1 MKRIAIILSI
11 IINLFLWRS
20 SYAQIPEITNGLNYL
35 TSVQNQDGSWSDTAI
50 NTEVLPATVAVVE
63 ALKALNLQNSP
74 SYSNAQLW
82 LQSQNLTTTDFLAE
96 RIHSLTVA
104 GTDKDQ
110 LLSYFDRLSYAWG
123 GYDDYDV
130 NNLDTIMALD
140 AMKAISYSDTATI
153 GKALTYLMNSQN
165 SNGGFGFKN
174 GVESNAYVTALALE
188 TLNSYSST
196 FNVQSSLQK
205 AVAYLLTKQDPNGG
219 FGSSPSTVYETA
231 LAYKALAGLITDAT
245 VLGGAVSYLVS
256 TQSTDGSWN
265 EDPYNTA
272 LALQALHFFETRPVT
287 PPQTPAIGT
296 VNGTAVDGSTG
307 QPLSGVGVVLMSN
320 TAIAATTDA
329 AGRFSLANIPQGSQQ
344 IAFSLNGYATSTATV
359 TLTGGS
365 IINLGNVPLS
375 AAPNTGIIQGI
386 VSDASSGSPL
396 SGVAITITGAT
407 TWTATTAANGFYKI
421 TDITPGNVTLSAVKS
436 GFSQISGA
444 GTVVTGGTLI
454 FSPALSTTPPTATT
468 GELKGSVIDSAT
480 GLPLSGAIIAASGV
494 KTYTA
499 SADASGNF
507 ALSAVDAGGYAVS
520 VSSAGYGTQ
529 TYTVTIIAGTTTNLG
544 NIALAINATTG
555 TVQGKVTDASGG
567 APIAGATITITGS
580 ATWTAATSADGTY
593 KITGIAPGAITIS
606 ADKTGYIAVSG
617 TSTVTAGGSVLFS
630 PALSTTPPV
639 ETTGVLKGTVA
650 NNAGQPV
657 SGAAVSVLG
666 KKTYAASTGTAG
678 EFSVSAMDVDT
689 YSVTV
694 TAPGF
699 LSQSYSVTILAGVTT
714 DIGTVNLLPSP
725 VTGRVSGIVTDSVTG
740 SALAGVT
747 VFATGASTWQAVTG
761 SDGTYEISDVK
772 PGAVALS
779 AARTDYGTVTGT
791 GTVTAGGTLTFSPGM
806 VMLPTTGE
814 VKGTVIDSSTG
825 QAISG
830 AIISLVTGTY
840 PAKTTTTDATGAF
853 SVNSLSPGNYTLTIT
868 ATAHAIQ
875 TYTITIVAGTTTNIG
890 SVGLSQA
897 LSATSVSGRVTD
909 AMTGSPIAGAD
920 VMIMDTNIAATTDVD
935 GSYTLSGIPML
946 EFNLKA
952 STTGYD
958 SLMFIM
964 SVSTYGQYAVDFP
977 LNKSHVSDLAII
989 SLSTNQSNY
998 PAYAPVSIAVNV
1010 QNNGSALVSGAASVS
1025 IENAQGEVVDY
1036 IQATTVD
1043 ANGVVQTSF
1052 DFPPGNT
1059 TSITVPW
1066 ETKDLPPGSY
1076 TVVAKVITGDAGVGG
1091 GAIVIADG
1099 ATHFSIDPTQAIA
1112 SLVLTPLPQFTNL
1125 GAAEQISLMAALAN
1139 RSNVA
1144 TELVLAYEWRSPSGV
1159 LLKNGTSTVSLVPA
1173 ESSKSVLLE
1182 SFPFTFTESGGH
1194 PVTVSI
1200 VSGPTPASLAGG
1212 VVSAAPGIRIEP
1224 SQNIT
1229 PAIVVPDG
1237 DKRIRLNIQI
1247 KGVEQK

>member
-20 SYAQIPEITNGLNYL
+20 SYAQMPEITNGLNYL
-35 TSVQNQDGSWSDTAI
+35 TSGQNQDGSWSDTAI

-63 ALKALNLQNSP
+63 TLKSLGLQNSP

-82 LQSQNLTTTDFLAE
+82 LQSQNITTTDFLAE
-96 RIHSLTVA
+96 RIHALTVA

-110 LLSYFDRLSYAWG
+110 LLSYLDRLSYAWG
-123 GYDDYDV
+123 GYDDYEV
-130 NNLDTIMALD
+130 NNLDTIMALQ
-140 AMKAISYSDTATI
+140 AMRAINYSDTATI
-153 GKALTYLMNSQN
+153 GNALSYLMNSQN
-165 SNGGFGFKN
+165 SNGGFGFRR
-174 GVESNAYVTALALE
+174 GGESNTYVTALALE

-205 AVAYLLTKQDPNGG
+205 AVAHLLTKQDSNGG
-219 FGSSPSTVYETA
+219 FGSSPSTIYETA

-245 VLGGAVSYLVS
+245 VLGSAVGYLAS
-256 TQSTDGSWN
+256 TQSSDGSWN
-265 EDPYNTA
+265 QDPYSTA
-272 LALQALHFFETRPVT
+272 LALQALHFSETRPVT
-287 PPQTPAIGT
+287 PPPTPTTGT

-307 QPLSGVGVVLMSN
+307 QPLSGVSVTLVSN
-320 TAIAATTDA
+320 TSIATVTDT

-344 IAFSLNGYATSTATV
+344 VTFSLNGYAPSAASV
-359 TLTGGS
+359 TIAGGS

-375 AAPNTGIIQGI
+375 PASNTGIVQGI
-386 VSDASSGSPL
+386 VTDASNGSSL

-407 TWTATTAANGFYKI
+407 TWTAVTAANGSYKI
-421 TDITPGNVTLSAVKS
+421 TDITPGNITLSAGKS
-436 GFSQISGA
+436 GFSQINGA
-444 GTVVTGGTLI
+444 GTVQAGGTLI
-454 FSPALSTTPPTATT
+454 FSPSMSTTPPTATT
-468 GELKGSVIDSAT
+468 GELKGTVVDSAT
-480 GLPLSGAIIAASGV
+480 GLPLSGAMIAASGAGI
-494 KTYTA
+494 YTA

-507 ALSAVDAGGYAVS
+507 SLSSMDAGSYTIS
-520 VSSAGYGTQ
+520 VSSTGYGTR
-529 TYTVTIIAGTTTNLG
+529 TYTVTIIAGTATNLG
-544 NIALAINATTG
+544 SIALVMNATTG
-555 TVQGKVTDASGG
+555 TVQGKVTDASNG
-567 APIAGATITITGS
+567 APIAGAAITVTGS
-580 ATWTAATSADGTY
+580 TTWTAVTSADGTY

-606 ADKTGYIAVSG
+606 ADKTGYITASG

-657 SGAAVSVLG
+657 SGATVSVIG
-666 KKTYAASTGTAG
+666 KKTYTASTGPAG
-678 EFSVSAMDVDT
+678 DFSVSAMDVDT

-714 DIGTVNLLPSP
+714 DMGTVNLLPSP
-725 VTGRVSGIVTDSVTG
+725 TTGKVSGIVTDSATG

-747 VFATGASTWQAVTG
+747 VSATGASTWQAVTG
-761 SDGTYEISDVK
+761 SDGTYEIPDVT

-791 GTVTAGGTLTFSPGM
+791 GTVTAGGTLTFSPS
-806 VMLPTTGE
+806 VLMLPTTGE

-890 SVGLSQA
+890 SVGLSPA
-897 LSATSVSGRVTD
+897 LTSTTVSGRVTD
-909 AMTGSPIAGAD
+909 AITGNPIMGAD
-920 VMIMDTNIAATTDVD
+920 VMIMETNMSTTTNET

-964 SVSTYGQYAVDFP
+964 SVSTHGTYTVDFP
-977 LNKSHVSDLAII
+977 LNASHVSDLAIV
-989 SLSTNQSNY
+989 SLSTNQPNY
-998 PAYAPVSIAVNV
+998 SAYAPVSIAVNV
-1010 QNNGSALVSGAASVS
+1010 QNNGSALVSGTASVS

-1043 ANGVVQTSF
+1043 ANGVVQTRF

-1076 TVVAKVITGDAGVGG
+1076 TVVAKVITGEAGVGG
-1091 GAIVIADG
+1091 GAIIIADG

-1125 GAAEQISLMAALAN
+1125 GASEQISLMAALAN

-1144 TELVLAYEWRSPSGV
+1144 TELVMAYEWRSPSGV
-1159 LLKNGTSTVSLVPA
+1159 LLKSGTSTISLVPA

-1182 SFPFTFTESGGH
+1182 SFPFTFTESGDH
-1194 PVTVSI
+1194 PISVSI
-1200 VSGPTPASLAGG
+1200 ASGPTPASLAGG